1 MTSKQAM
8 FVFIVGLII
17 TFGAVGGIEVSV
29 SNTDLMSSMMIAI
42 LGLLTMYCGMLGIKG
57 ADYYDR

>member
-8 FVFIVGLII
+8 FVFIVGLLMTI
-17 TFGAVGGIEVSV
+17 GSVGGIEVA
-29 SNTDLMSSMMIAI
+29 TDQQLLTCMIFACI
-42 LGLLTMYCGMLGIKG
+42 GLLTMYCGVLGIKG